1 MKKTQIVLLDY
12 ALKIFLVWLFVSLMG
27 CASRKKDSSSIVE
40 LQTNTEIKTN
50 EAAAEIK
57 SNTNIV
63 VATKT
68 ESTAAKTTNKTNYK
82 PIDPTKPSSVITP
95 EGKTY
100 VLDNAEVTEEQ
111 TSENTNAKTEYSKT
125 DTSSRSSNYWGKNSS
140 YIKLEDLHSQNTNSL
155 DKSGFNMWSWLWI
168 LIAFTVVV
176 VLKYLN
182 NRFKWVS
189 YVTSMF
195 NKK

>member
-1 MKKTQIVLLDY
+1 MKNTQIALLDY
-12 ALKIFLVWLFVSLMG
+12 ALKIFLVWVLVSFMG
-27 CASRKKDSSSIVE
+27 CASRKKNSSSKVE
-40 LQTNTEIKTN
+40 LKTNTEVKAN
-50 EAAAEIK
+50 EIAAEIK
-57 SNTNIV
+57 SNTNV
-63 VATKT
+63 VANTKT
-68 ESTAAKTTNKTNYK
+68 ESNAAKTTNKTNYK

-111 TSENTNAKTEYSKT
+111 TSENTATKTEDQKI
-125 DTSSRSSNYWGKNSS
+125 DTSSSSSNYWGKNTG
-140 YIKLEDLHSQNTNSL
+140 YIKLEDLHSQNTTSL

-168 LIAFTVVV
+168 LIAFIVVV

-189 YVTSMF
+189 YVTSIF